1 MVAPTSP
8 PGPPQRE
15 STWTN
20 RWSEPPEALT
30 RQRRFPRRIILGA
43 IIIAAVFA
51 GGVGAGWLLK
61 PTQPAPTPRPSTTA
75 AVPMWTPQQA
85 KERACWAFVS
95 VGTQWANGYHA
106 WLATMRPGWR
116 WTDPDVATA
125 TEKFLSIESHVAS
138 ELELLV
144 PPNTPPDVADPI
156 RRYTS
161 AVLEY
166 SAGHGV
172 ADGVQMRAQEDAITT
187 AGSSARQACGL
198 PPA

>member
-1 MVAPTSP
+1 MTTPTSP
-8 PGPPQRE
+8 PGSPQRE

-20 RWSEPPEALT
+20 RWSEPPLT
-30 RQRRFPRRIILGA
+30 VTRRRRLPRRTILGA
-43 IIIAAVFA
+43 FIIAAVFA
-51 GGVGAGWLLK
+51 GGIGAGWLLK

-75 AVPMWTPQQA
+75 GVPILTPQQA
-85 KERACWAFVS
+85 KDRACWAFVS

-125 TEKFLSIESHVAS
+125 TEHFLSIESHVAS

-144 PPNTPPDVADPI
+144 APNTPPDVADPI
-156 RRYTS
+156 HRYTS

-166 SAGHGV
+166 SAGHRV
-172 ADGVQMRAQEDAITT
+172 ADGVQMRAQEDAITA